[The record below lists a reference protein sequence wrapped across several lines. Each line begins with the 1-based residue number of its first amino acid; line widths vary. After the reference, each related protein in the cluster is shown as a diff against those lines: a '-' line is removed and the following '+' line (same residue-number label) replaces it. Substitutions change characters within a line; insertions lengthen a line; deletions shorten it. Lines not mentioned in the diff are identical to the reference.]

1 MRRRDRVRGWVVT
14 GTKLNAVS
22 SALHPVPPAKLS
34 IACAHPNRTTALL
47 LEWKS
52 TGKEGR
58 RGRQTRED
66 RGRGKLRQEKV
77 RPPSMSRDLN
87 FVIHLPQPYTS
98 PDSIC

>member
-1 MRRRDRVRGWVVT
+1 MGRRDRVWGRIVT

-34 IACAHPNRTTALL
+34 IACGHPKRTKALV

-52 TGKEGR
+52 TGKERR

-66 RGRGKLRQEKV
+66 RRGKLRQKV
-77 RPPSMSRDLN
+77 RPP
-87 FVIHLPQPYTS
+87 
-98 PDSIC
+98 